1 MISDPLMNGET
12 MLVLEKTSTLP
23 LSLLVLVISIV
34 TVVYINLAR
43 KLFPRAVR
51 VVNDILSRGVYY
63 TVYLFKWYRGDD
75 VSNLKG
81 VKNENS
87 EIH

>member
-23 LSLLVLVISIV
+23 LSLLILVIIIV

-43 KLFPRAVR
+43 KIFPGAVKR
-51 VVNDILSRGVYY
+51 TNDILSKGVYY

-81 VKNENS
+81 VKK
-87 EIH
+87 